1 MKLSGIS
8 HEMPAHDREI
18 SHGHVRHDREIS
30 HGHVVHAHVI
40 SRCHIAHDRDISRG
54 RVDNNPVCQEDL
66 SKNTVRYLASP
77 LELKFV

>member
-77 LELKFV
+77 LGLKFV